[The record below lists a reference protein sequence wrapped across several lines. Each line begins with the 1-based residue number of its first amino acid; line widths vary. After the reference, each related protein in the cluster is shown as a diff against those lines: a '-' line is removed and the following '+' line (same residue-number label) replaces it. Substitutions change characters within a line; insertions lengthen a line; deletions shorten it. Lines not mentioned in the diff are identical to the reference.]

1 MSSLTSVRQTQAA
14 SVLRAALRTAWPNLT
29 WRHHGIGVL
38 QAYLLED
45 AEPEIRAHVWDRRLI
60 KPGMEMNGDIHDH
73 RFEMVSHVLVG
84 TICHEEWI
92 TSKDQHGEYTSM
104 ALTHARAAADTKFHG
119 PTTPLEDR
127 LRAAVETYWI
137 AAGHTY
143 TFASG
148 VFHRSA
154 VLKDTT
160 ITLVEKHN
168 QKKIPARILHRIDSE
183 PVMAFGHDMDHE
195 LVAKILAEAHALL

>member
-1 MSSLTSVRQTQAA
+1 MSALTSVRMNPYA
-14 SVLRAALRTAWPNLT
+14 SALRATLKSAWPNLT

-45 AEPEIRAHVWDRRLI
+45 TEPEIRAHVWDRRLI

-73 RFEMVSHVLVG
+73 RFEMVSHVLAG
-84 TICHEEWI
+84 MICHEEWI
-92 TSKDQHGEYTSM
+92 TTPDVKGRYTTM

-119 PTTPLEDR
+119 PVTPLEDR
-127 LRAAVETYWI
+127 LDAAVETYWI
-137 AAGHTY
+137 TAGHTY
-143 TFASG
+143 TFAAG

-154 VLKDTT
+154 VLAETAV
-160 ITLVEKHN
+160 TLVEKHN
-168 QKKIPARILHRIDSE
+168 QKKIPARILHRIDRE

-195 LVAKILAEAHALL
+195 LVAKILAEARALL